1 MSRSYLPTNSQD
13 ANSVFKVVNAVQ
25 FFPMG
30 QEKLQKFW
38 LEKKKTI
45 LKGWSKDHSKVPP
58 LVSPYNSVR
67 DELGIYDGLVF
78 RGGWL
83 VVLQG
88 LRTGIKRELH
98 ASHAGMDGCL
108 RRARKCRLAK
118 YELWT

>member
-1 MSRSYLPTNSQD
+1 MSRPYLLTNSQD

-58 LVSPYNSVR
+58 LVSPYSSVR
-67 DELGIYDGLVF
+67 DELGILDGLVF
-78 RGGWL
+78 RGGLLCFKDSEL
-83 VVLQG
+83 V
-88 LRTGIKRELH
+88 
-98 ASHAGMDGCL
+98 
-108 RRARKCRLAK
+108 
-118 YELWT
+118 